1 MAHFIKNITFL
12 VRVKIDR
19 KNVAQWLFGGDTCPR
34 GREFDTQECVI
45 YIFSHLFVSYLY

>member
-34 GREFDTQECVI
+34 GREFDTHRSIQ
-45 YIFSHLFVSYLY
+45 HLEAAKN

>member
-19 KNVAQWLFGGDTCPR
+19 KNVAQQKIELMFEETENKGEKAFFTK
-34 GREFDTQECVI
+34 VH
-45 YIFSHLFVSYLY
+45 FSAV